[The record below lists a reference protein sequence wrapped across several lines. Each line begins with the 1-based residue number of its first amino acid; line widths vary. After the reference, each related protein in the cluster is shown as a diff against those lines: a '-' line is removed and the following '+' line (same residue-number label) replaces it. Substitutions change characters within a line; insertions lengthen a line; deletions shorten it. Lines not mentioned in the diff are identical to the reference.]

1 MPAAGVGMIFNFTR
15 KIAAVR
21 GTDNTGLSMLW
32 HLAQFLKRVLVAPGD
47 TGCEWQLNVA
57 LTGCLPERLLP

>member
-1 MPAAGVGMIFNFTR
+1 MPAAGVGMIFNFTG

-21 GTDNTGLSMLW
+21 GTDSTGFSMLQ

-47 TGCEWQLNVA
+47 TGCEWRLHLA
-57 LTGCLPERLLP
+57 LTGRLPERLLP

>member
-1 MPAAGVGMIFNFTR
+1 MPAAGVGMIFNSTG
-15 KIAAVR
+15 KIATVR
-21 GTDNTGLSMLW
+21 GSESTGFFMLQN
-32 HLAQFLKRVLVAPGD
+32 LEQFLKRVLVAPGD

>member
-1 MPAAGVGMIFNFTR
+1 MPAAGVGMIFNSTG

-21 GTDNTGLSMLW
+21 GSDSTDFVMLR
-32 HLAQFLKRVLVAPGD
+32 HLEQFLKRVLVAPGD
-47 TGCEWQLNVA
+47 TGCEWRLNLA